1 MMGESTSTPSAISL
15 STAMHSAANAPVMEA
30 VRVPPSAWITSQS
43 MYTVRSPSRVRS
55 QAARRERPISRWIST
70 PRPSFLTPSRAL
82 RWGVEPGS
90 MAYSAV
96 SQPFPLP
103 RRKLGTPSCT
113 EAVQITFVRPQ
124 QISTEPVAI
133 SV

>member
-1 MMGESTSTPSAISL
+1 
-15 STAMHSAANAPVMEA
+15 
-30 VRVPPSAWITSQS
+30 
-43 MYTVRSPSRVRS
+43 
-55 QAARRERPISRWIST
+55 
-70 PRPSFLTPSRAL
+70 
-82 RWGVEPGS
+82 

-103 RRKLGTPSCT
+103 RRKGGTPSWT
-113 EAVQITFVRPQ
+113 EAVQITRVLPQ